1 MTVRGSIQPVIQ
13 MCMAGAIVG
22 ETTQVHGKELGKGDG
37 ATMSLDSELNHN
49 VVIWLM
55 HTYFC

>member
-1 MTVRGSIQPVIQ
+1 
-13 MCMAGAIVG
+13 MAGAIVG